1 MKWYLSQIC
10 TKAIKIN
17 VQCKSKYLKYVVL
30 IANLSVDSAQVLIF
44 YVTFADTFYSESQST
59 LFRSPKLLFVHLFN
73 DNSGKS
79 RKWNIGSYVRYKN
92 NLQPWTVILNR
103 CSIWKLAPAV
113 YILWDG
119 QYSDSF
125 YIADKCS
132 VNISIM
138 IMRFHEYL
146 FKTIN
151 CIRMSQKVF

>member
-1 MKWYLSQIC
+1 MISVLNMHKSYQNWCRTQ
-10 TKAIKIN
+10 IKIPKVCRFN
-17 VQCKSKYLKYVVL
+17 CKPLCWLRTSSHFLCH
-30 IANLSVDSAQVLIF
+30 F
-44 YVTFADTFYSESQST
+44 YWHFYSELQST
-59 LFRSPKLLFVHLFN
+59 LFHSPKLLFVHLFN

-125 YIADKCS
+125 YHADKCS

-138 IMRFHEYL
+138 IKRFHEYL
-146 FKTIN
+146 FKTIK